1 MKYWMN
7 AAESE
12 CRRHFAVS
20 GGCGGGG
27 LAGED
32 SHRGEGSGK
41 TSWKKQGWIW
51 FLKIEISWG
60 GITWEIGMGICT
72 DNL

>member
-1 MKYWMN
+1 MN
-7 AAESE
+7 
-12 CRRHFAVS
+12 
-20 GGCGGGG
+20 GGCGGCG

-32 SHRGEGSGK
+32 SHRGEGLGK

-72 DNL
+72 DN